1 MSAIGNQQVGQ
12 QLAFRGD
19 AEDVQAIPDLHFLQ
33 LAQIIVELGDGLGL
47 GLAAADA
54 AVLIQARLLAE
65 LHDVVLEDL
74 EAAGIEVLGF
84 VIFIDQLLEIAERP
98 VAFGPRQRRRQMID
112 DHGAHAPLGLG
123 AFSGVVDDEWID
135 VGQRPQGRFGK
146 AFGRQ
151 RHRLARQPFQVSVLA
166 HMDHGVGVKTPP
178 EPGVKGEIV
187 VRRHQVRVVVAGLGI
202 DVVPARRLQA
212 DGCVPETERGDGKV
226 SAIGPAGDEER
237 VFFGAAPALV
247 NGFSHRFRQGRQEQ
261 LIIGHG

>member
-1 MSAIGNQQVGQ
+1 M
-12 QLAFRGD
+12 
-19 AEDVQAIPDLHFLQ
+19 QAVPNLHFLQ
-33 LAQIIVELGDGLGL
+33 LAQVIVELGDGLGL
-47 GLAAADA
+47 GLAAADT

-98 VAFGPRQRRRQMID
+98 VAFGARQRRRQMID

-123 AFSGVVDDEWID
+123 AFAGVVDDERID
-135 VGQRPQGRFGK
+135 VGQRPQGRLGK

-166 HMDHGVGVKTPP
+166 HMNHGVGVKTPP
-178 EPGVKGEIV
+178 EPSVEGEIV

-202 DVVPARRLQA
+202 QMIAARRLQA
-212 DGCVPETERGDGKV
+212 DGGVPQSECRDGEA
-226 SAIGPAGDEER
+226 SAIGLAGDEER
-237 VFFGAAPALV
+237 VFFGAAPAV
-247 NGFSHRFRQGRQEQ
+247 VDGFSHRFRQRRQER